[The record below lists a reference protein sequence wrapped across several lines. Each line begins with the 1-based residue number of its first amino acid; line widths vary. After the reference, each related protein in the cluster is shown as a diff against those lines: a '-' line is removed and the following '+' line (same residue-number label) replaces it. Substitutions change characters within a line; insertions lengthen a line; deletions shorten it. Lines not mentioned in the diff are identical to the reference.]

1 MFQQKHLFAAAPAFA
16 LLAGCSLMVADQTQ
30 CESSSDCTL
39 GAVCSQGLCTV
50 VADAGAVDAGA
61 ADAGADAGAPDGG
74 ADAGTPWVARFSV
87 TGVATPRAGEA
98 VAVTVTAQTAN
109 QEIAA
114 GYRGTVRFS
123 STGAARVPATLPED
137 HAFAAADEGKH
148 TFTVTFFDA
157 TSQRLT
163 VTDAADPRI
172 AGSMHFTVQAEAP
185 AKVVLSGVPAS
196 VAAGTASSLTVSVV
210 DKYDNP
216 IPGFAGSVA
225 FTSSDARAEV
235 PASYQFLAAENG
247 SHSFP
252 GVVLKTAGS
261 QTLTAQVTLA
271 GSALSGVQ
279 TIVVHPAGADHFAV
293 SGIGTGIPMDF
304 LQSVTVIAQD
314 AYGNQVAGYRGT
326 IRFTTEDSG
335 ATLPADYTFETADNG
350 ARTFTHQVSFS
361 KSGTFTVAATDIS
374 QSSLRGAQ
382 SNIVVLVGAAT
393 SLTVTGIPSSV
404 TAGTAYG
411 VRVTAVDKNGT
422 RVTSYSDTV
431 TLTSSDDRATFAP
444 DSLHTFAG
452 GDGGAFDFTVTFRT
466 AGSQSISAADAANR
480 SGAQNDI
487 AVAAAAASA
496 LAVSGVPSPITAR
509 ATANSLAVAARDQYG
524 NTDQSYRGTVRFT
537 SSDPHAVLPGNYVF
551 NAADN
556 GSHTFA
562 GVSFRSAG
570 IQSITATDVVH
581 SNING
586 KQDPIDVEPG
596 AVASVTF
603 VQQPGNVVVGAAL
616 GTVQVRLADQDGNVA
631 TNATAQ
637 VALSLVETPPSGAA
651 LSGATTAAPSGGL
664 ATFTGLSVDRAG
676 TYSLRATVAGVSVS
690 GISNDFEATCAPGY
704 SGSDCK
710 ACANG
715 YKASTDTPGACIA
728 ICSEPNPCTSPPA
741 DTCDGNNLVRRNSPG
756 SCETSASAPYYL
768 CTYTST
774 SEDCATA
781 TANGICFTDSSSIG
795 HCIEDPCHGD
805 LCADQASDCEPD
817 GVTRNTYAA
826 SCVPTGVG
834 THRCDQAKTST
845 LCADQVCYLGAC
857 SPASAP
863 AAGELVVSEVM
874 HTPAEGSGAGRWLE
888 VTNTSS
894 KLLNLAGLSVE
905 DGVGHSF
912 SLPASPP
919 ALVAA
924 GGRYVFGE
932 VAASGVNAVLPI
944 LGSFA
949 MDASGGDLQLKVGGT
964 AVAAL
969 AWDSSFP
976 SAAGAAMNLSAKF
989 VNPLAALRAFHW
1001 CSATTAMS
1009 GGGADRGTPG
1019 GANIDCAQV
1028 GTTLIAADHAVSGC
1042 KTDRP
1047 ASLTASAGSSAGPI
1061 FGLVY
1066 EPNATDLSRVAND
1079 YYPFIQG
1086 QVGFGATGTDP
1097 SGSGWTWAPAAW
1109 NTGYN
1114 AANSDSDELSGSL
1127 LISLAGQYSY
1137 GYRFRLVDDGDA
1149 QGPWAYCDADG
1160 RVAAAPPISTGFP
1173 IVAVVPTIAST
1184 SPSEPKLG
1192 TALTIAGAGFTEP
1205 TTVAIGGVAQN
1216 AVVTS
1221 PTQLDLAAVDLSTLQ
1236 GDQPLVVTSNGQ
1248 SATATVHVVP

>member
-1 MFQQKHLFAAAPAFA
+1 MLQPKHLLAAAPAFA

-30 CESSSDCTL
+30 CVSSSDCTL
-39 GAVCSQGLCTV
+39 GAVCSQGLCV
-50 VADAGAVDAGA
+50 VPVDAGPVDAGA

-74 ADAGTPWVARFSV
+74 ADAGAPWIANFSI

-109 QEIAA
+109 QGIAA

-123 STGAARVPATLPED
+123 STGAVRMPATLPED
-137 HAFAAADEGKH
+137 YAFAAADEGKH

-157 TSQRLT
+157 TSQKLT
-163 VTDAADPRI
+163 VTDAADSRI
-172 AGSMHFTVQAEAP
+172 AGSMYFTVQAEAA

-196 VAAGTASSLTVSVV
+196 VTAGAPSSLTVSVV
-210 DKYDNP
+210 DRYDNP

-235 PASYQFLAAENG
+235 PASHQFLPAENG
-247 SHSFP
+247 SHTFP

-279 TIVVHPAGADHFAV
+279 TVVVNPAGADHFDV
-293 SGIGTGIPMDF
+293 SGIGTSIPMDF

-314 AYGNQVAGYRGT
+314 AYGNQVAGYQGT

-335 ATLPADYTFETADNG
+335 ATLPADYTFVAADSG
-350 ARTFTHQVSFS
+350 ARTFTNQVSFS
-361 KSGTFTVAATDIS
+361 KDGTFTVAATDTS
-374 QSSLRGAQ
+374 QPSLRGAQ
-382 SNIVVLVGAAT
+382 SDIVVLVGAAT
-393 SLTVTGIPSSV
+393 RLTVTGIPSSV

-411 VRVTAVDKNGT
+411 VRVTAVNGNGT

-431 TLTSSDDRATFAP
+431 TLTSSDARATFAP
-444 DSLHTFAG
+444 DSHKFEV
-452 GDGGAFDFTVTFRT
+452 GDGGAFDFTVTFRS
-466 AGSQSISAADAANR
+466 AGSQSVSAADVANR
-480 SGAQNDI
+480 SGAQNNI

-496 LAVSGVPSPITAR
+496 LAVSGVTSPITAR
-509 ATANSLAVAARDQYG
+509 ATASLTVVARDLYG
-524 NTDQSYRGTVRFT
+524 NTDRSYRGTVHFASTDT
-537 SSDPHAVLPGNYVF
+537 SAVLPADYTF
-551 NAADN
+551 RAEDN
-556 GSHTFA
+556 GAHTFA

-570 IQSITATDVVH
+570 SQTITATDVAH
-581 SNING
+581 SSIKG
-586 KQDPIDVEPG
+586 EQGSIDVTPG

-603 VQQPGNVVVGAAL
+603 VQQLGNVVVGAAL

-631 TNATAQ
+631 TNASAQ
-637 VALSLVETPPSGAA
+637 VALSFERSPLGAM
-651 LSGATTAAPSGGL
+651 LSGATTASPSEGL

-676 TYSLRATVAGVSVS
+676 AYLLKAMVAGSSVS
-690 GISNDFEATCAPGY
+690 GTSNDFEAICAPGY

-715 YKASTDTPGACIA
+715 YKASASGTCVPF
-728 ICSEPNPCTSPPA
+728 CSDPNPCTEPPDDA
-741 DTCDGNNLVRRNSPG
+741 CSGNDLVRHSSPG
-756 SCETSASAPYYL
+756 SCSSTSASPYFQ
-768 CTYTST
+768 CAYTPT
-774 SEDCATA
+774 SVNCATA
-781 TANGICFTDSSSIG
+781 VANGICFTDSSSIG
-795 HCIEDPCHGD
+795 RCIEDPCHGVH
-805 LCADQASDCEPD
+805 CADQASDCEPD
-817 GVTRNTYAA
+817 GLTRNTYAA
-826 SCVPTGVG
+826 SCVPTGQG

-845 LCADQVCYLGAC
+845 PCTGDQVCYLGAC

-863 AAGELVVSEVM
+863 AEGELVVSEVM
-874 HTPAEGSGAGRWLE
+874 HTPAADTVAGRWLE

-894 KLLNLAGLSVE
+894 RLLNLAGLSVE
-905 DGVGHSF
+905 DGEGHSF

-924 GGRYVFGE
+924 GGRFVFGE
-932 VAASGVNAVLPI
+932 AAASWVNAVLIPS
-944 LGSFA
+944 SFS
-949 MDASGGDLQLKVGGT
+949 MSASRGNLQLKVGT
-964 AVAAL
+964 VALAAL
-969 AWDSSFP
+969 AWDSTFP
-976 SAAGAAMNLSAKF
+976 SEAGAAMNLSAKF

-1009 GGGADRGTPG
+1009 GSGADRGTPG
-1019 GANIDCAQV
+1019 GANIDCAQA

-1047 ASLTASAGSSAGPI
+1047 ASQTASAGSSVGPI

-1079 YYPFIQG
+1079 YYPFVEG
-1086 QVGFGATGTDP
+1086 QVGFGETGTDP
-1097 SGSGWTWAPAAW
+1097 SNWTWAPATW
-1109 NTGYN
+1109 NTGYGP
-1114 AANSDSDELSGSL
+1114 ADSVSDELSGSL

-1160 RVAAAPPISTGFP
+1160 RVAAVPPISANFP
-1173 IVAVVPTIAST
+1173 IVAVTPTIAST
-1184 SPSEPKLG
+1184 IPSQPKLG
-1192 TALTIAGAGFTEP
+1192 TALTIVGAGFTAP
-1205 TTVAIGGVAQN
+1205 TTLAIGGVAQI

-1221 PTQLDLAAVDLSTLQ
+1221 PTQLDLTAVDLSTPE
-1236 GDQPLVVTSNGQ
+1236 GDQLLVVTSNGQ
-1248 SATATVHVVP
+1248 SATASVHVVP